1 MTIFRSKYKMR
12 YKTTRYEFSNGL
24 LLRYTRSFIDRT
36 HYQLSTTDI
45 AHLGRSTNT
54 KVNALV
60 RAATL
65 DQIVES
71 SANLALDPI
80 TLEI

>member
-1 MTIFRSKYKMR
+1 MR

-24 LLRYTRSFIDRT
+24 LLRFLRSFIDRT
-36 HYQLSTTDI
+36 HYQLSTADI

-60 RAATL
+60 RATTL
-65 DQIVES
+65 DQIIES
-71 SANLALDPI
+71 SAKPALDPI
-80 TLEI
+80 TPKI